1 MMVDLIRVNGAKRPI
16 GLKERETMALTG
28 ARQKLQMLKVCIDT

>member
-16 GLKERETMALTG
+16 GGLKERETM
-28 ARQKLQMLKVCIDT
+28 QVQDKKLQMLKVCLDT